1 MDPLLYIIKL
11 TPVLACTHA
20 CTAAS
25 APIGAGTFFGGQV
38 VGIMGILLFE
48 VCVWG
53 AVKLRRRRM
62 QKPAATEGKEGIRFV
77 GMHFNYSAQCK
88 AIYTRLLM

>member
-1 MDPLLYIIKL
+1 MSLFR
-11 TPVLACTHA
+11 ACTHA

-25 APIGAGTFFGGQV
+25 APLGAGTFFGGLV
-38 VGIMGILLFE
+38 VGIVGILLFE

-53 AVKLRRRRM
+53 AVKLRRRM

-77 GMHFNYSAQCK
+77 SMHYSF
-88 AIYTRLLM
+88 

>member
-1 MDPLLYIIKL
+1 MPA
-11 TPVLACTHA
+11 T

-25 APIGAGTFFGGQV
+25 APLGAGTFFGGLV
-38 VGIMGILLFE
+38 VGIVGILLFE

-53 AVKLRRRRM
+53 AFKLRRRRM

-77 GMHFNYSAQCK
+77 SMHFNF
-88 AIYTRLLM
+88 

>member
-1 MDPLLYIIKL
+1 MPA
-11 TPVLACTHA
+11 T

-25 APIGAGTFFGGQV
+25 APLGAGTFFGGLV
-38 VGIMGILLFE
+38 VGIVGILLFE

-53 AVKLRRRRM
+53 AVKLRRRM

-77 GMHFNYSAQCK
+77 SMQFNYSVHCN
-88 AIYTRLLM
+88 AIYNIINVRLSK

>member
-1 MDPLLYIIKL
+1 M
-11 TPVLACTHA
+11 
-20 CTAAS
+20 
-25 APIGAGTFFGGQV
+25 AGIV
-38 VGIMGILLFE
+38 GILLFE

-77 GMHFNYSAQCK
+77 SMVLITSMHDTSYSVHCN
-88 AIYTRLLM
+88 AICTILLMQELMSFELAFCNASLQR